1 MLNKQQ
7 FIKYV
12 INLKALN
19 EKKDTLEEV
28 GLDPYNFYE
37 GVYELVDLVIESNF
51 DELGTDTFYGW
62 LYGGKDTVKDG
73 EDTFVIENINDLWN
87 FLSKHFNHE
96 PTPEI
101 PRIY

>member
-1 MLNKQQ
+1 MLNKTQ

-12 INLKALN
+12 NNLKALN

-51 DELGTDTFYGW
+51 DEQGTDAFYGW
-62 LYGGKDTVKDG
+62 LYEGKDTVKDG
-73 EDTFVIENINDLWN
+73 EDTFVIKDINDLWN

-96 PTPEI
+96 ATPEI

>member
-1 MLNKQQ
+1 MLNKKQ
-7 FIKYV
+7 FIRYV
-12 INLKALN
+12 NNLKALN
-19 EKKDTLEEV
+19 EKKDTLEEI

-62 LYGGKDTVKDG
+62 LYDEQDTVKDG

-96 PTPEI
+96 PTQEI